1 MSRGRNY
8 TVSER
13 AILVLGLR
21 AGVTPFQINIL
32 LKKEQKKM
40 GLGERQ
46 IPASSFAMVKEKYLP
61 TMNDKQVWD
70 YIQNPKS
77 LADLEK

>member
-21 AGVTPFQINIL
+21 AGVTPFQIN
-32 LKKEQKKM
+32 M